1 MGIYQ
6 YYYRKREYLVEKRRL
21 GRTGHNSTVV
31 TFGAYSVGKLR
42 QEQADLAIQMCLDY
56 GINHIDIAP
65 GYAESM
71 ERVAPWMPELR
82 DRMFLGCK
90 TPMRTKDEVWRN
102 VEDIMRRM
110 NVESFDLFQLHS
122 VIDIETLDLVT
133 AKSGALEALVEM
145 KEQGL
150 SKWLGITGHGP
161 SSPSTHLEALRRF
174 DFDTVMFPV
183 NASMYRNPKYR
194 KDSESLI
201 NFCNI
206 NDVGIQTIKMIA
218 RGGWGESK
226 KDCGTWY
233 DPYRDQEEID
243 ESLWWLLSQEIDTA
257 PSCGEFSLLQK
268 VLDAASRFKQLPL
281 EDQEN
286 IVSTRVP
293 MDPEPKLAI
302 I

>member
-1 MGIYQ
+1 M
-6 YYYRKREYLVEKRRL
+6 
-21 GRTGHNSTVV
+21 
-31 TFGAYSVGKLR
+31 
-42 QEQADLAIQMCLDY
+42 
-56 GINHIDIAP
+56 
-65 GYAESM
+65 
-71 ERVAPWMPELR
+71 
-82 DRMFLGCK
+82 
-90 TPMRTKDEVWRN
+90 
-102 VEDIMRRM
+102 
-110 NVESFDLFQLHS
+110 LFRS
-122 VIDIETLDLVT
+122 
-133 AKSGALEALVEM
+133 
-145 KEQGL
+145 
-150 SKWLGITGHGP
+150 
-161 SSPSTHLEALRRF
+161 
-174 DFDTVMFPV
+174 
-183 NASMYRNPKYR
+183 ASMYRNHEYR

-281 EDQEN
+281 EDREN